1 MTKPTVCLRDE
12 IIAVIVTLPAM
23 RPSSV
28 HLLELVQNPDHD
40 IEKLVDALEFD
51 PGLTANLLRWANSA
65 YFGGVHQITSVR
77 DAAVRLGTSQM
88 GNLIT
93 ASCAAPVIGK
103 RIVGYGLAP
112 GSLLDH
118 SMMVA
123 IGTNVI
129 AKACK
134 AEPPSHTFTAALLHD
149 IGKIALGPFIE
160 KQGGAVE
167 ELARKEE
174 LPFDEAERLTLGI
187 DHQEVGALLLKEW
200 NIPEP
205 IVEAVR
211 WHHQPSG
218 HEVEKL
224 AVDLVHAAEILT
236 LHMGTESGIDG
247 EQYRLDEQASMRL
260 GLDESSYGT
269 IIETMT
275 AEMDTLRE
283 LLSSG
288 SGAKT
293 TTR

>member
-1 MTKPTVCLRDE
+1 MTESTVGLRDE

-28 HLLELVQNPDHD
+28 RLLELVQNPDHN
-40 IEKLVDALEFD
+40 IEELVDAIEFD

-65 YFGGVHQITSVR
+65 YFGGVHQIASVR

-93 ASCAAPVIGK
+93 TSCTAPVIGK
-103 RIVGYGLAP
+103 RVVGYDLAP
-112 GSLLDH
+112 GSLLEH

-129 AKACK
+129 AKACNTD
-134 AEPPSHTFTAALLHD
+134 PPSHTFTAALLHD
-149 IGKIALGPFIE
+149 IGKIALGPFIKE
-160 KQGGAVE
+160 QDGAVK

-174 LPFDEAERLTLGI
+174 LPFDEAERSILGI

-200 NIPEP
+200 NIPGP

-218 HEVEKL
+218 HEGEKL
-224 AVDLVHAAEILT
+224 AIDLVHAAEILT
-236 LHMGTESGIDG
+236 LQMGTESGIDG
-247 EQYRLDEQASMRL
+247 KRYRLDEQASMRL
-260 GLDESSYGT
+260 GLGESSYGA
-269 IIETMT
+269 IIERMV
-275 AEMDTLRE
+275 AEMETLRE
-283 LLSSG
+283 VLSSD
-288 SGAKT
+288 SAAGA
-293 TTR
+293 